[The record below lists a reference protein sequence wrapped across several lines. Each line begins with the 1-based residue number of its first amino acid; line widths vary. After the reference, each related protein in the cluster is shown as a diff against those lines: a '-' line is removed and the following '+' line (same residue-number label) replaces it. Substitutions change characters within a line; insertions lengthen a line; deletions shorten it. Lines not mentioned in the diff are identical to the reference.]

1 MDIIIRNIGKEY
13 VKAIDE
19 KAKALNMSR
28 NEFLNRYLIGYAHH
42 REALEREDRLEKFL
56 NETQQQ
62 MLAFTMLMDM
72 MTDTLRE
79 LSGLDDDES

>member
-1 MDIIIRNIGKEY
+1 MDTHIIGKH
-13 VKAIDE
+13 
-19 KAKALNMSR
+19 L
-28 NEFLNRYLIGYAHH
+28 GG
-42 REALEREDRLEKFL
+42 EDRLEKFL

-79 LSGLDDDES
+79 LGGLDDDES